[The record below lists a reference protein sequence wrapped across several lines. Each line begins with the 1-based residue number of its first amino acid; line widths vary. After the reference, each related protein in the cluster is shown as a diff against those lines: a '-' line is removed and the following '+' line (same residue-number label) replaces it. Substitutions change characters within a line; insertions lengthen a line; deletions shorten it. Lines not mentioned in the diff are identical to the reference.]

1 MSQSSRSDNPWKAI
15 IGVAVIVVFLVGLF
29 MLARFVFRLLAF
41 LSPLMLIAAL
51 IIDYKVV
58 IDYFKWIRNTFRRDA
73 IAGVIIAILSVF
85 GFPVLSAYFLGR
97 ALLKKQIKKAK
108 TEYERRRDGDLV
120 EYEEL
125 DTNFP
130 PRVRREERPL
140 NDDDLVR

>member
-1 MSQSSRSDNPWKAI
+1 
-15 IGVAVIVVFLVGLF
+15 

>member
-1 MSQSSRSDNPWKAI
+1 MSQRSRSDNPWKAI